1 MVLSVRDETIKLD
14 IADGDTI
21 KLNIAEIGY
30 PVYPDNYKGSY
41 TVTPI
46 NSKQVLKTAGLMA
59 SEDIIIEKIPDE
71 YGLITWNGSF
81 LRVS

>member
-1 MVLSVRDETIKLD
+1 MHVIENESIKLD
-14 IADGDTI
+14 IAENDTI
-21 KLNIAEIGY
+21 KLDIAEIGY